1 MKRLAALLLAL
12 PCLDSGAATAYV
24 SDQLVLGVYAQQNQQ
39 GQHLATLHS
48 GASVEVLAANGDYSQ
63 VRLADGTT
71 GWVKST
77 YLTTQLPATAMLK
90 QAQEE
95 LDRMRATSPALAE
108 AAAHSEVQQLKEQ
121 LAAKQA
127 ELDALHADAGR
138 GNPGSGPARHPYR
151 TVLAVV
157 LALGLGFWLGYVTLA
172 RRVKHKFGGIKV
184 Y

>member
-12 PCLDSGAATAYV
+12 PSPDSGAATAYV
-24 SDQLVLGVYAQQNQQ
+24 TDQLVLGVYAQQNQQ

-48 GASVEVLAANGDYSQ
+48 GASVEVLAANGDYSHVQ
-63 VRLADGTT
+63 LADGTT

-77 YLTTQLPATAMLK
+77 YLTTQIPATAMIK
-90 QAQEE
+90 QLQEE
-95 LDRMRATSPALAE
+95 LDRMRATTPALAE
-108 AAAHSEVQQLKEQ
+108 AAAQSEVQQLKQ
-121 LAAKQA
+121 ALAAKQA
-127 ELDALHADAGR
+127 EMDAMR
-138 GNPGSGPARHPYR
+138 GNPGPGPARHPYR
-151 TVLAVV
+151 SVVAVV

>member
-1 MKRLAALLLAL
+1 MGSSSLIVLLIA
-12 PCLDSGAATAYV
+12 GAAFAAGGIAVARLFVKATKNPQKGQPYECGIPTEG
-24 SDQLVLGVYAQQNQQ
+24 SSWNQFNIGYYLYALIFLLFDVE
-39 GQHLATLHS
+39 LAFLYPW
-48 GASVEVLAANGDYSQ
+48 AVV
-63 VRLADGTT
+63 
-71 GWVKST
+71 VKRIG
-77 YLTTQLPATAMLK
+77 MV
-90 QAQEE
+90 
-95 LDRMRATSPALAE
+95 ALAE

-127 ELDALHADAGR
+127 EVDAMR
-138 GNPGSGPARHPYR
+138 GNPGTGPARHPYR

>member
-12 PCLDSGAATAYV
+12 PSLDCGAATAYV
-24 SDQLVLGVYAQQNQQ
+24 TDQLVLGVYSQQNQQ

-63 VRLADGTT
+63 VQLPDGTT

-77 YLTTQLPATAMLK
+77 YLTAQQPATAMIK
-90 QAQEE
+90 QLQQE
-95 LDRMRATSPALAE
+95 LDQMRATTPALAE
-108 AAAHSEVQQLKEQ
+108 AAAQSEVQQLKDA

-127 ELDALHADAGR
+127 EVDAMR
-138 GNPGSGPARHPYR
+138 GNAGTRIAPHPFR
-151 TVLAVV
+151 TVLAVL
-157 LALGLGFWLGYVTLA
+157 LALGVGFWLGYVTLA
-172 RRVKHKFGGIKV
+172 RRVRHKFGGIKV

>member
-1 MKRLAALLLAL
+1 VKRLAALLLAL
-12 PCLDSGAATAYV
+12 PCLDSVAATAYV
-24 SDQLVLGVYAQQNQQ
+24 TDQLVLGVYSQQNQQ

-90 QAQEE
+90 QLQEE
-95 LDRMRATSPALAE
+95 VDQMRATTPALAE

-127 ELDALHADAGR
+127 EVDAMR
-138 GNPGSGPARHPYR
+138 GNPGTGPARHPYR